1 MNTFIE
7 LKGMQFY
14 AFHGVSSQEAKV
26 GNNFIVDVLY
36 GLPLHD
42 VFSTDNIEDT
52 ISYATMYEYIKKEMD
67 IPSKLLETVTARIM
81 QVLKRHFNQLT
92 YLKIK
97 LTKLNPPI
105 EGEIYSAS
113 VIMEEKW

>member
-7 LKGMQFY
+7 LKGMQFH
-14 AFHGVSSQEAKV
+14 AFHGVSPQEAKV
-26 GNNFIVDVLY
+26 GNNFVVDVLY
-36 GLPLHD
+36 ALPLQE
-42 VFSTDNIEDT
+42 VFSTDSIEDT
-52 ISYATMYEYIKKEMD
+52 ISYAIIYEHIKKEMA
-67 IPSKLLETVTARIM
+67 IPSKLLETVTARII
-81 QVLKRHFNQLT
+81 QVLKKHFNQLT

-105 EGEIYSAS
+105 EGEVYSAS